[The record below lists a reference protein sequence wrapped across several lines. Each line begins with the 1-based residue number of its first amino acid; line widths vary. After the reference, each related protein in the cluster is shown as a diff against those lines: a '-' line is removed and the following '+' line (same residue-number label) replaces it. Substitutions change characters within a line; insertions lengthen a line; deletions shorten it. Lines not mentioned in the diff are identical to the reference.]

1 MIFEGFQ
8 GDKLLFCLV
17 SRVGKDSV
25 GMATHNGLDSPG
37 MESWYGRYIPHPSKK
52 ALEPIQPPTQW
63 VPGLFPRVKASG
75 AWR

>member
-8 GDKLLFCLV
+8 GDNLLFRLV

-25 GMATHNGLDSPG
+25 GIATQNGLDSPG
-37 MESWYGRYIPHPSKK
+37 MESWYERYFPHPSKK
-52 ALEPIQPPTQW
+52 ALGPIQPPTQW
-63 VPGLFPRVKASG
+63 VPGLFPGDKASG